1 MASRQ
6 VLCFAS
12 IFSLATVT
20 TDGHETA
27 ALLSLE
33 VMMTMIATCYYL

>member
-6 VLCFAS
+6 VLYFAS

-33 VMMTMIATCYYL
+33 VMTMIATCYYL